1 MADIFEKIDKLDANL
16 KNIKN
21 KATDGGKAITDEINK
36 IESESKKLKSLLES
50 GFDVDEISKDIDNL
64 NTKITS
70 LGLKIDKTLNK
81 EYTININD
89 DLFKNI
95 DNDVKISMTALL
107 SHILRYTTKDKKIA
121 KKVLSNIFNE
131 EDLGKIINTLVYFGG
146 LENNKSKVVDKYKIA
161 MAAQIYGKIHNIDD
175 SGYLFKDV
183 KTYAKDYNIP
193 YSNFGGKIGEYIN
206 LPYNEFIEK
215 INNIESKVKK
225 VTENIKEQASDTS
238 KQIEE
243 INKTTDGTNK
253 TTDGTNNSQK
263 EREKNLQYEQNVRRA
278 IEENN
283 RKEIEKTK
291 RLEEQT
297 NRERKSRVDE
307 VYNKVTSVLSRITNA
322 VKRTLS
328 NIISIVRKLNNL
340 LNSSIRFMI
349 NGFSRLASGI
359 RRILTLFGNFGN
371 RVRNINRNG
380 NILKGTFT
388 ELKSKIDLL
397 VGAFRTLAN
406 NEFLQSGIKLL
417 SSVQSLNMLIGKDL
431 TANTIEW
438 ANNLEKSF
446 GISASGLI
454 TNLQSVSA
462 VLYGMG
468 MSSNNVYN
476 ASRNIEALGM
486 TMSSITGLDFDTVIT
501 KIDSGMKGMTQS
513 IDDLGLSVRES
524 QMDAFLQKLKAQG
537 GEYANIGTKFQ
548 NLTEEQRIYVRYAA
562 IMDQFMGKSA
572 FSAESYAKSLNTLTG
587 QISIFKQ
594 QVQQLKAT
602 IGTLFLKLL
611 AQIIQPLTYIVYL
624 ANQAVKRIAAMF
636 GIDLQLKNTINELGG
651 GGIDTSGVDSLTDSL
666 NDAKEAADEANGG
679 LSALDHITSLN
690 NNKNKSSGNDAFDYS
705 KLADYNANY
714 ADMLEELGKM
724 NDDYLEQCKKKLL
737 AMIKAI
743 KNKITNWF
751 YGLTGRILDWD
762 VIDEN
767 LKATWENIK
776 KTLKYMINTFKNVFN
791 TIGGII
797 GSVLD
802 DLDFTTLLNKLSS
815 VNKHL
820 WKLADIITKKLQP
833 HIQKLYDKYLSPYVI
848 KFGDWLEGKLD
859 KWDTKLKEWIEKWE
873 SDEYD
878 DAIANF
884 FDNILPEKFQNIET
898 WTGNVLNKIREIVR
912 IVKIIASDKLA
923 LLFDTN
929 NDKKFN
935 LEDIHNWL
943 AKIKGKIDDIVN
955 YVKEHKDNILK
966 LLSTAVWFVIE
977 LGKAKIKVFEE
988 IFKFVV
994 EHADLIQAICKTVID
1009 LINFAI
1015 EHPLLSLTIAIGASL
1030 AGETIKIGGQVAAK
1044 KLIEKLLFGGTTSK
1058 VVGKAVG
1065 GEIGSGILSKIRAI
1079 TAVDWAAVL
1088 PIAGI
1093 VALIVAEANAA
1104 VKGTKDVV
1112 SNYKQAKKSQD
1123 YGFDLHKLKMQAYEM
1138 KQVLDKAYGDAND
1151 KFSEEHKSLVIETY
1165 ANDLRKSGQFT
1176 EEQIQYYTDTM
1187 TKWLD
1192 TFTDN
1197 KHKWLEVMTY
1207 SSSSDDTVDRVN
1219 RIANAVVD
1227 YEMTVKDTSNGVA
1240 NSVENAA
1247 NSINNSANEIS
1258 NSLNNA
1264 DTSSIK
1270 SDFAE
1275 LGTQMKQ
1282 IMTEIRNMISIIMN
1296 EITAKF
1302 RNMSYSAAASLNS
1315 MRMATNQLL
1324 SQITNA
1330 QYRLRDTQSNAT
1342 NWNTRVPGLGSGI
1355 KITKARGFANG
1366 GIPQSGSLFFA
1377 NENGNPELVANFGG
1391 YTGVANKET
1400 IVEALRGA
1408 IGTSNN
1414 NSQTVN
1420 ITNNFNIGYMVSD
1433 NASLA
1438 KLTRAVTAKQKQ
1450 LNYNVANNNFIMT

>member
-1 MADIFEKIDKLDANL
+1 MADIFEKIDKLSVDLDNL
-16 KNIKN
+16 KDKAYDLDDSFKELLNADFDNIENGIKQVN
-21 KATDGGKAITDEINK
+21 E
-36 IESESKKLKSLLES
+36 LLES
-50 GFDVDEISKDIDNL
+50 GLDLEEIKDEIKEVQSIIKDTYSKI
-64 NTKITS
+64 
-70 LGLKIDKTLNK
+70 K
-81 EYTININD
+81 EYNKI
-89 DLFKNI
+89 
-95 DNDVKISMTALL
+95 KIST
-107 SHILRYTTKDKKIA
+107 
-121 KKVLSNIFNE
+121 
-131 EDLGKIINTLVYFGG
+131 
-146 LENNKSKVVDKYKIA
+146 
-161 MAAQIYGKIHNIDD
+161 
-175 SGYLFKDV
+175 
-183 KTYAKDYNIP
+183 P
-193 YSNFGGKIGEYIN
+193 
-206 LPYNEFIEK
+206 
-215 INNIESKVKK
+215 
-225 VTENIKEQASDTS
+225 ENIQRT
-238 KQIEE
+238 EE
-243 INKTTDGTNK
+243 
-253 TTDGTNNSQK
+253 
-263 EREKNLQYEQNVRRA
+263 EKLKKRIQYE
-278 IEENN
+278 ENYV
-283 RKEIEKTK
+283 KEIENTK
-291 RLEEQT
+291 RAEVKARNEA
-297 NRERKSRVDE
+297 KKRVDE
-307 VYNKVTSVLSRITNA
+307 VYNKVTSVLSRVTNA

-406 NEFLQSGIKLL
+406 NEFLQSGTKLL

-446 GISASGLI
+446 GLSASGLI
-454 TNLQSVSA
+454 KNLQSVSA

-476 ASRNIEALGM
+476 ASRNLEALGM
-486 TMSSITGLDFDTVIT
+486 TMSSITGLDFDTVIN

-572 FSAESYAKSLNTLTG
+572 FSAESYAKSLNTITG

-594 QVQQLKAT
+594 QVQQLKDT

-611 AQIIQPLTYIVYL
+611 AQIIQPLIYIVYL
-624 ANQAVKRIAAMF
+624 ANQAVTSIAAMF

-679 LSALDHITSLN
+679 LSALDKITSLN
-690 NNKNKSSGNDAFDYS
+690 NNKNKSSGNDDFDYS

-714 ADMLEELGKM
+714 ADMYEELGKM
-724 NDDYLEQCKKKLL
+724 NDDYIEQCKKKLL

-776 KTLKYMINTFKNVFN
+776 KTLKYMLNTFKNVFN

-859 KWDTKLKEWIEKWE
+859 KWDTKLQEWIEKWE

-884 FDNILPEKFQNIET
+884 FDNILPEKFENIAT
-898 WTGNVLNKIREIVR
+898 WTGNVLSKIREIAG
-912 IVKIIASDKLA
+912 IVKTIASGALA

-955 YVKEHKDNILK
+955 YVKEHKDNIIK
-966 LLSTAVWFVIE
+966 ILSTAVWFVIE
-977 LGKAKIKVFEE
+977 LGKAKIKAFEE

-994 EHADLIQAICKTVID
+994 EHAGLIQAICKAVID

-1015 EHPLLSLTIAIGASL
+1015 EHPLLSLNIAIRASL
-1030 AGETIKIGGQVAAK
+1030 AGEAIKIGGQVAAR

-1058 VVGKAVG
+1058 AVGEAVG

-1079 TAVDWAAVL
+1079 TAVDWVAVL

-1093 VALIVAEANAA
+1093 VALIVAEATAA

-1197 KHKWLEVMTY
+1197 KHKWLEAMTY

-1227 YEMTVKDTSNGVA
+1227 YEMTVKDTSNSVA

-1258 NSLNNA
+1258 SSLNNA

-1315 MRMATNQLL
+1315 MRMTTNQLL
-1324 SQITNA
+1324 SQITNV
-1330 QYRLRDTQSNAT
+1330 QYRLRDTQNNTT
-1342 NWNTRVPGLGSGI
+1342 NWNTRVPGLDSGI
-1355 KITKARGFANG
+1355 KVTKARGFANG

-1400 IVEALRGA
+1400 IAKALKGV

-1420 ITNNFNIGYMVSD
+1420 VTNNFNIGYMVSD
-1433 NASLA
+1433 DASLA
-1438 KLTRAVTAKQKQ
+1438 KLTRMVTAKQKQ
-1450 LNYNVANNNFIMT
+1450 LNYNVANNNFVMN